1 MSEDHGPRG
10 MHLDVLVE
18 DQFSKFVA
26 DGLKPDLVV
35 GAFKDRINL
44 GIDSRDGTVDVYVG
58 NLSPEDARALADA
71 LVTAATAVETS
82 TVDEGGQ
89 SWTIDETGGDS

>member
-1 MSEDHGPRG
+1 MTEDHGARG

-26 DGLKPDLVV
+26 DGLQPDLVV

-58 NLSPEDARALADA
+58 NLSPDDARALADA
-71 LVTAATAVETS
+71 LVTAATAVESS

-89 SWTIDETGGDS
+89 SWTIDETRSDS

>member
-1 MSEDHGPRG
+1 

-26 DGLKPDLVV
+26 DDLDPDLVV

-58 NLSPEDARALADA
+58 NLSPEDARSLADA
-71 LVTAATAVETS
+71 LLSAATAVETS

-89 SWTIDETGGDS
+89 SWTVDEPEGGS

>member
-1 MSEDHGPRG
+1 MSDGHGERG

-26 DGLKPDLVV
+26 DDLDPDLVV

-58 NLSPEDARALADA
+58 NLSPEDARSLADA
-71 LVTAATAVETS
+71 LLSAATAVETS

-89 SWTIDETGGDS
+89 SWTVDEPEGGS